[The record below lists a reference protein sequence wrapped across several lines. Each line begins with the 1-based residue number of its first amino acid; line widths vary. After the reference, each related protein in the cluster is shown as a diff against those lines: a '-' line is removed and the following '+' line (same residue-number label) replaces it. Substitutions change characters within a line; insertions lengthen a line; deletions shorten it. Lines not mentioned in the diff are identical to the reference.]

1 MNRESIL
8 SDVRKEIVKLG
19 SVLDYDNLNESS
31 TKIKKYLDLLRLVQD
46 LPFEVSLREANDNIV
61 EIQNNKMVEIY
72 DIKNNLYVGQV
83 KLKLHGGEL
92 GSFKIFVPEKVI
104 RELDCSD
111 GDWLRASVVYS
122 KRLPNGVVK
131 NRYQF
136 TLVQK
141 TDIKI
146 ENERRE
152 IKYAYVEYDDT
163 LNLFYIQNGYQD
175 SLPLRIMIPSRDAEI
190 FDLKSGDLVDYAY
203 WEENILGGK
212 VIWKHEVDFYI
223 TPPPKI
229 NRSKNSNM
237 KVDINNEI
245 VREEKIVPIFKD
257 KQIIVVG
264 FDTMKNIYKDEIE
277 KRGGTFKFL
286 TGDEKVNSI
295 ESIIRESDIVIM
307 FIDFVGHGGMN
318 KVRNISKQCNI
329 SITYTKKMGKEAFV
343 KLVKEILKED
353 LLNELIPDESSI

>member
-1 MNRESIL
+1 MNREDIL
-8 SDVRKEIVKLG
+8 IDVRKEIVNLA
-19 SVLDYDNLNESS
+19 SELDYENFNDSS
-31 TKIKKYLDLLRLVQD
+31 NKIKKYLDLLRLVQD
-46 LPFEVSLREANDNIV
+46 LPFNVSLRESNENIV
-61 EIQNNKMVEIY
+61 EIQSSKMREIY
-72 DIKNNLYVGQV
+72 DIKNNIYVGQV
-83 KLKLHGGEL
+83 ELKLQGGEL
-92 GSFKIFVPEKVI
+92 GSFKIFIPERAV
-104 RELDCSD
+104 RELDCSN
-111 GDWLRASVVYS
+111 GDWVRASVIHS
-122 KRLPNGVVK
+122 KRLPNGVVR

-141 TDIKI
+141 ADIQI
-146 ENERRE
+146 ESKRRE

-163 LNLFYIQNGYQD
+163 LHSFYIQNSYQD
-175 SLPLRIMIPSRDAEI
+175 LLPLRIMIPSKDAEI

-203 WEENILGGK
+203 WEGDILGGK

-229 NRSKNSNM
+229 RSKNSNM
-237 KVDINNEI
+237 RVD
-245 VREEKIVPIFKD
+245 REEKIGPIFKD

-277 KRGGTFKFL
+277 KRGGIFKFL

-318 KVRNISKQCNI
+318 KVRNISKQYNI
-329 SITYTKKMGKEAFV
+329 PITYTKKMGKEAFV
-343 KLVKEILKED
+343 ELVKEILKED
-353 LLNELIPDESSI
+353 LINEQIVFDESLII